1 VAVIS
6 IPKGLRERLG
16 DDGVDAL
23 VEVLSQV
30 EASARDASIL
40 VVEERFERRVSE
52 EGAKINMRIT
62 EEVTKIDNRITEEV
76 AKVNNRMTE
85 EVAKINNRITEEV
98 TKLRAELRAEISKLD
113 NRITEEV
120 TKINNRITEEVA
132 KLRVE
137 VSRVQSNLI
146 KWMFIFWLGQ
156 VGAMIGILFAFF
168 RH

>member
-62 EEVTKIDNRITEEV
+62 EEV
-76 AKVNNRMTE
+76 
-85 EVAKINNRITEEV
+85 AKIN
-98 TKLRAELRAEISKLD
+98 

>member
-1 VAVIS
+1 MAVIS

-62 EEVTKIDNRITEEV
+62 EEV
-76 AKVNNRMTE
+76 AKVNNRITE

-98 TKLRAELRAEISKLD
+98 LKLD
-113 NRITEEV
+113 
-120 TKINNRITEEVA
+120 NRITEEVA

>member
-1 VAVIS
+1 
-6 IPKGLRERLG
+6 
-16 DDGVDAL
+16 
-23 VEVLSQV
+23 
-30 EASARDASIL
+30 
-40 VVEERFERRVSE
+40 
-52 EGAKINMRIT
+52 M
-62 EEVTKIDNRITEEV
+62 RITEEV
-76 AKVNNRMTE
+76 AKL
-85 EVAKINNRITEEV
+85 RI
-98 TKLRAELRAEISKLD
+98 EISKLD

>member
-62 EEVTKIDNRITEEV
+62 EEV
-76 AKVNNRMTE
+76 AKVNNRITE

-98 TKLRAELRAEISKLD
+98 LKLD
-113 NRITEEV
+113 
-120 TKINNRITEEVA
+120 NRITEEVA

>member
-1 VAVIS
+1 
-6 IPKGLRERLG
+6 
-16 DDGVDAL
+16 
-23 VEVLSQV
+23 LSQV

-62 EEVTKIDNRITEEV
+62 EEV
-76 AKVNNRMTE
+76 A
-85 EVAKINNRITEEV
+85 
-98 TKLRAELRAEISKLD
+98 KLRIEISKLD